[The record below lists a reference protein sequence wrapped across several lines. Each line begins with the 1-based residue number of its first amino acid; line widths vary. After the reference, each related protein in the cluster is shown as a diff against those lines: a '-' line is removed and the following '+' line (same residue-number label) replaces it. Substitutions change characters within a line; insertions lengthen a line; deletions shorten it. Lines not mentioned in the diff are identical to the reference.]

1 MPTEEGEFPH
11 RFGIRIIFK
20 SMKPNLQRL
29 KKRCRHASID
39 SSRGNTPARRRIH
52 EGNNVEQ
59 INRGVTDHG
68 AVPETRSASAAPAA
82 PSVASV
88 SPEYSRPERFVGDLN
103 PEAVI
108 RGKLD
113 GKSENPLRDKI
124 GLWITSPIVQT
135 DEESRVDISSVEPF
149 QAGEPSQQGLGRQ
162 TTVLHQRYMLALKAC
177 NRLPLKTLENLI
189 PIYFSRVNHILPLVD
204 KGSFMH
210 AYSRGTASTFLEG
223 AICLVAAKTKAAAF
237 DLHLTDGP
245 LVTSREFCSDTYNG
259 LVAAMD
265 ACLETDR
272 VTRIRI
278 LALMSLHC
286 EGYDGAEAASMHI
299 CQAIHL
305 AQTAGLHL
313 DRPGL
318 VDDDSLFK
326 LFWCLWTLDKMHASL
341 GGRPVLLADR
351 DIGIEKPNAKVGES
365 RSAFDIWVSISSLL
379 ATVISFYRPSA
390 DNTVGWEEDFPTFEE
405 IVGGDIQGDLD
416 FTTLGAFTL

>member
-1 MPTEEGEFPH
+1 
-11 RFGIRIIFK
+11 
-20 SMKPNLQRL
+20 MKPNLQRL
-29 KKRCRHASID
+29 KKRCRHTTID

-59 INRGVTDHG
+59 INRGITDHS
-68 AVPETRSASAAPAA
+68 AVPETRSAPAA
-82 PSVASV
+82 PSIASV

-124 GLWITSPIVQT
+124 GLWITSPIVQS
-135 DEESRVDISSVEPF
+135 DEQSRVDISSVEPF
-149 QAGEPSQQGLGRQ
+149 QAGGPSQQDLGHQ
-162 TTVLHQRYMLALKAC
+162 TTVLHRRYVLALKAC

-204 KGSFMH
+204 KGTFMH
-210 AYSRGTASTFLEG
+210 AYSRGTASTFLER
-223 AICLVAAKTKAAAF
+223 AICLIAAKTKAAAF
-237 DLHLTDGP
+237 GLHLTDGP
-245 LVTSREFCSDTYNG
+245 LVTSREFCSDIYHG

-313 DRPGL
+313 DRPGR

-341 GGRPVLLADR
+341 GGRPVLLADH
-351 DIGIEKPNAKVGES
+351 DIGIERPNAKVGES
-365 RSAFDIWVSISSLL
+365 RSAFDIWLSISSLL

-405 IVGGDIQGDLD
+405 IVGGGDIQGDLD
-416 FTTLGAFTL
+416 FTTLGAFTLE